1 MTTRETLEKIAPE
14 IRSDIEEIRKDYK
27 NPNVDHNLVRAR
39 LSGYTKALATA
50 GVITEQERRIIF
62 IYGTI

>member
-27 NPNVDHNLVRAR
+27 NPNVNRDLVRAR
-39 LSGYTKALATA
+39 LSGYTKALKSA
-50 GVITEQERRIIF
+50 GIITDYERRILF
-62 IYGTI
+62 NYGTV

>member
-27 NPNVDHNLVRAR
+27 NPNVNKDLVRAR
-39 LSGYTKALATA
+39 LSGYTKALKSA
-50 GVITEQERRIIF
+50 GIITENERRILF
-62 IYGTI
+62 NYGTV

>member
-1 MTTRETLEKIAPE
+1 MTTKATLEKIAPE

-27 NPNVDHNLVRAR
+27 NPNVNKDLVRAR
-39 LSGYTKALATA
+39 LSGYTKALKSA
-50 GVITEQERRIIF
+50 GIITESERRTLF